1 MKLLTNFPGKPLF
14 YQKNYFGWQTFV
26 FITNVFETIPL
37 MSHSFSILLYFS
49 FLSPIFKGWV
59 DVFKIGFVGG
69 IALIMGD
76 GFLGVGFKQGDDVYL
91 S

>member
-1 MKLLTNFPGKPLF
+1 ML
-14 YQKNYFGWQTFV
+14 
-26 FITNVFETIPL
+26 
-37 MSHSFSILLYFS
+37 HSFSILLYFS